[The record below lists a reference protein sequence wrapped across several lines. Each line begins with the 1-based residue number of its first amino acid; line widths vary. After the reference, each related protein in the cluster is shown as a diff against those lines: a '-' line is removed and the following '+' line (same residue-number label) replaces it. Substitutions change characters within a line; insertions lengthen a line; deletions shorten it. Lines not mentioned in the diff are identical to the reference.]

1 MDHLQG
7 KLSLKEDTFK
17 QEMDDKD
24 LQVKTIEVKFREQI
38 ESQVQ
43 SIVFIF
49 YAFFLMFI
57 KDEESEIYKKENE
70 ILMEQNL
77 ENKKKLDE
85 YTLKFDEYK
94 EKINNTNET
103 FTQYKADL
111 EEVSY
116 CNIDMKIFCCIF
128 VITVI

>member
-1 MDHLQG
+1 LDHLQG

>member
-1 MDHLQG
+1 MVL
-7 KLSLKEDTFK
+7 
-17 QEMDDKD
+17 
-24 LQVKTIEVKFREQI
+24 
-38 ESQVQ
+38 
-43 SIVFIF
+43 
-49 YAFFLMFI
+49 FLMYN